1 MRVSADVTRVA
12 GSRYPPGMRN
22 LLIALGALVMG
33 PLTSMSMASAVPSDG
48 VWEEPFERSRS
59 DVVHVRSLAS
69 LETSTSTST
78 ATLGSSPRRV
88 RLVNHSAWSWYMDP
102 RVLETGAST
111 IVGGVSTSGS
121 VTLTRFSHSSGTVTR
136 ATLQSGMNDD
146 DHNAPALMEL
156 PDGRVMA
163 MWSGHGRH
171 PLRYRITSSKDSL
184 TRMSAA
190 TPLRGSG
197 LESTGASYVHLLR
210 QDDHPQPYIAL
221 TRRSSDDMW
230 VMTRSADLVTWTPA
244 VQLLARV
251 HEKDQH
257 HPYLK
262 FAMHGDAIHVL
273 ATDRHPF
280 RGSTSLYHFVL
291 RGERVE
297 RTDGS
302 LIMSLPELEAGRPV
316 TVSEATL
323 VYDGSSADGRP
334 RVYDIMVGQDG
345 IPRIGVTTSA
355 SSNFTFKWGIPKD
368 HGAGWQLRTLAR
380 QSGTLPAGMSLDS
393 GDPTRVLLA
402 RMLDRPGLVEYRTP
416 DDTWTAGLVTKMS
429 GLRTPTTPYGNG
441 GPMGA
446 LWMGGRYDRYDDY
459 DTQVWGLTS
468 GVAPVE
474 LVSTWSRS
482 WDDGGVVVVKLRAGV
497 SGPDVRDRVVR
508 LRVRLPGGPEET
520 VRTARTDAYG
530 NARLI
535 VPDLPVGARARVL
548 HPKSD
553 GWGYATTGTRT
564 ADS

>member
-1 MRVSADVTRVA
+1 M
-12 GSRYPPGMRN
+12 
-22 LLIALGALVMG
+22 
-33 PLTSMSMASAVPSDG
+33 
-48 VWEEPFERSRS
+48 
-59 DVVHVRSLAS
+59 
-69 LETSTSTST
+69 LETQTST
-78 ATLGSSPRRV
+78 L
-88 RLVNHSAWSWYMDP
+88 
-102 RVLETGAST
+102 
-111 IVGGVSTSGS
+111 VGGVSTSGS
-121 VTLTRFSHSSGTVTR
+121 VTLTRFAHSSGTVTR
-136 ATLQSGMNDD
+136 TTLQSGMNDD

-156 PDGRVMA
+156 PDGRIMA

-184 TRMSAA
+184 TRMSGA

-197 LESTGASYVHLLR
+197 LESTGASYAHLLR
-210 QDDHPQPYIAL
+210 QDGHPRPYIAL

-251 HEKDQH
+251 HEQDQH

-262 FAMHGDAIHVL
+262 FAIHADAIHVL

-302 LIMSLPELEAGRPV
+302 LIMTLPELEAGRPV

-334 RVYDIMVGQDG
+334 RVYDIMVGADG

-355 SSNFTFKWGIPKD
+355 SSTFTFKWGIPKEQ
-368 HGAGWQLRTLAR
+368 GTGWKLRTLAR

-402 RMLDRPGLVEYRTP
+402 RMLDKPGLVEYRTP
-416 DDTWTAGLVTKMS
+416 DEGDTWTARVVTKMS
-429 GLRTPTTPYGNG
+429 GLRTPTTPYGSG
-441 GPMGA
+441 GPMSA

-459 DTQVWGLTS
+459 DTQVWGLTT
-468 GVAPVE
+468 GVAPVQ

-482 WDDGGVVVVKLRAGV
+482 WDDGGAVVVKLRAGV
-497 SGPDVRDRVVR
+497 SGPDVRDRLVR
-508 LRVRLPGGPEET
+508 LMVRLPGGAEET

-530 NARLI
+530 NARLT
-535 VPDLPVGARARVL
+535 VPDLPVGARARVM
-548 HPKSD
+548 HAKSD
-553 GWGYATTGTRT
+553 GWGYATSSTRT